1 MLINSLHMLVY
12 KKKNIIIIFI
22 CSFVLIKISFFI
34 GAKFF
39 TQKNIKIK
47 QNIQTIKVKN
57 GDNDATI
64 VGYGNFSSGNKVA
77 IIPEASSDIDKIY
90 INGHSKVKKGDL
102 IMTLKERN
110 IVHSFEGAKL
120 NQENANKIYTAAQQM
135 FEKNLISESELNTAK
150 TNYELTSAI
159 KTKSELSRNNIEI
172 RAPFD
177 GTLIDIF
184 VNEGQF
190 VNGKDAPGGQNPV
203 YSIIKDDKVS
213 IAAPVQGKHI
223 NHIKKN
229 QNADIICDDKKID
242 GYVSRFENVIDP
254 KTGYFSVI
262 IEPKRYKDIIGG
274 DSCSVKIYYNIKKSF
289 IIPSDILSIQNEK
302 IGIKII
308 QDNIVLFKN
317 IDILSDNGRYM
328 VVGGL
333 TDDDLV
339 IVSGNDLVKDGD
351 KINDNFIVKND

>member
-1 MLINSLHMLVY
+1 MFVY
-12 KKKNIIIIFI
+12 KKKNIAIIFI
-22 CSFVLIKISFFI
+22 FGFILIKIFLFI
-34 GAKFF
+34 GTKFF
-39 TQKNIKIK
+39 APKNIKTK
-47 QNIQTIKVKN
+47 QTIQIIKVQN
-57 GDNDATI
+57 GDNNAVI
-64 VGYGNFSSGNKVA
+64 IGYGNFSSGNKIT

-110 IVHSFEGAKL
+110 IIHSFEGAKS
-120 NQENANKIYTAAQQM
+120 NQENANKIYIAAQQM
-135 FEKNLISESELNTAK
+135 FEKNLISQSELNTAK
-150 TNYELTSAI
+150 TNYEFTSAI
-159 KTKSELSRNNIEI
+159 KTKAELSKNNIEI

-213 IAAPVQGKHI
+213 MAVPVQGKHI
-223 NHIKKN
+223 NNIKKN
-229 QNADIICDDKKID
+229 QNVDIICDDKKID

-254 KTGYFSVI
+254 KTGYFSVVI
-262 IEPKRYKDIIGG
+262 KPKKYKDIIGG
-274 DSCSVKIYYNIKKSF
+274 DSCSIKIYYNIKKSF
-289 IIPSDILSIQNEK
+289 VIPSDILSIQNEK

-308 QDNIVLFKN
+308 QNNVVLFKN
-317 IDILSDNGRYM
+317 IDILSDDGGHM
-328 VVGGL
+328 IVDGL

-339 IVSGNDLVKDGD
+339 VISGNDFVKDGD
-351 KINDNFIVKND
+351 KIDDNFVVKNG

>member
-1 MLINSLHMLVY
+1 MLINRLHMLVY
-12 KKKNIIIIFI
+12 KKKNIAIILI
-22 CSFVLIKISFFI
+22 CSFVFIKISFFV

-47 QNIQTIKVKN
+47 QSIQTIKVKN

-64 VGYGNFSSGNKVA
+64 VGYGNFSSGNKITV
-77 IIPEASSDIDKIY
+77 IPEASSDIDKIY

-110 IVHSFEGAKL
+110 IVQSFEGAKL

-159 KTKSELSRNNIEI
+159 KTRAELSRNNIEI

-190 VNGKDAPGGQNPV
+190 VNGKDAPGGQSPV

-213 IAAPVQGKHI
+213 IAVPVQGKHI
-223 NHIKKN
+223 NDIKKN
-229 QNADIICDDKKID
+229 QNVDIICDDKKID

-262 IEPKRYKDIIGG
+262 IKPK
-274 DSCSVKIYYNIKKSF
+274 NIK
-289 IIPSDILSIQNEK
+289 IL
-302 IGIKII
+302 
-308 QDNIVLFKN
+308 
-317 IDILSDNGRYM
+317 
-328 VVGGL
+328 
-333 TDDDLV
+333 
-339 IVSGNDLVKDGD
+339 
-351 KINDNFIVKND
+351 